1 MSDLPPLKS
10 APPAAELVG
19 EGLPTAPLS
28 TVAPI
33 TPAQGGWAALLLLVM
48 QNLVSF
54 AALRWWG
61 LPLGTALLLSFAGTV
76 LLFFVTLRP
85 TAQRLFQDSRW
96 RTRPSLG
103 VALGAFALA
112 FVASR
117 AILLFVL
124 SLWPA
129 GAQTVPQFLSKGP
142 DVWVL
147 LLVAGF
153 LIPVAE
159 EVAFRGLLMRG
170 VEYARGPLTAALLSS
185 AFFGLA
191 HGAPAQV
198 IAILPLAWLM
208 ARAVQHSNSL
218 WTSITIHVL
227 NNSLAVGLAAF
238 LQGRDLGAL
247 TGDVGGLKI
256 PLTLGLAGLLV
267 GAAALFIGTL
277 WLSPRSAPVP
287 DPRLPLWTFSTVLL
301 GVLVL
306 AAVAFSTLPLFVK
319 PGSVPGL

>member
-1 MSDLPPLKS
+1 MADLPPLKS
-10 APPAAELVG
+10 APPFADAFGEVLPAASS
-19 EGLPTAPLS
+19 LP
-28 TVAPI
+28 PI
-33 TPAQGGWAALLLLVM
+33 TPAQGGWAALIVLAM
-48 QNLVSF
+48 QNLVSLV
-54 AALRWWG
+54 ALRAG
-61 LPLGTALLLSFAGTV
+61 LPLGVALLLAFVATV
-76 LLFFVTLRP
+76 LLFFLTMRR
-85 TAQRLFQDSRW
+85 TAQMLFQDSRW
-96 RTRPSLG
+96 RNAPNIG
-103 VALGAFALA
+103 VALGVFALA

-117 AILLFVL
+117 AILVFLL
-124 SLWPA
+124 SIWPA
-129 GAQTVPQFLSKGP
+129 GAQTVPQFLSSGA

-153 LIPVAE
+153 LIPLAE

-170 VEYARGPLTAALLSS
+170 VEYARGPLFAALLSS

-238 LQGRDLGAL
+238 LQGRALGAL

-256 PLTLGLAGLLV
+256 PLSLGLAGLLV
-267 GAAALFIGTL
+267 GGASLLIGTL
-277 WLSPRSAPVP
+277 WLV
-287 DPRLPLWTFSTVLL
+287 PRLPASPRPHLPVFTFSTVLL
-301 GVLVL
+301 GILVL
-306 AAVAFSTLPLFVK
+306 AAVALSTLPLFLK
-319 PGSVPGL
+319 PGSVPGV